1 MKRGFLQTFL
11 FLILLLNS
19 VANAATAPGQWAD
32 SAQKAYDNEEFEK
45 ALSYYRSIEQDFRS
59 PSLYYN
65 MGNAA
70 FRAGELGKAVLF
82 FQKARKMAPWD
93 EDIHHNLELVQ
104 KEVQDEFEQEDPK
117 TLSDGF
123 KEFVVAAPL
132 GDWWRIALFFSL
144 LLGAT
149 LVLLTFADRSWRN
162 ILLSVVLL
170 FLFLGG
176 LAYGAD
182 RWKERILKRNGH
194 LVVLSPSVRVQH
206 EPTSDSSTAFILHE
220 GSTVELRKER
230 DGWLELRTPDEQIGW
245 IPSDEVGK
253 F

>member
-1 MKRGFLQTFL
+1 MKRASLQIFL
-11 FLILLLNS
+11 FLLLLPS
-19 VANAATAPGQWAD
+19 LANAATAPGAWAD

-45 ALSYYRSIEQDFRS
+45 ALNHYRSIERDFRS

-70 FRAGELGKAVLF
+70 FRAGKLGHAVLF

-104 KEVQDEFEQEDPK
+104 QEVQDEFEQEEPR

-132 GDWWRIALFFSL
+132 GNWWRLALFFSL
-144 LLGAT
+144 LLGAS
-149 LVLLTFADRSWRN
+149 LVVLTFAGRSWRN
-162 ILLSVVLL
+162 ILLSVAFL
-170 FLFLGG
+170 FFFLGG
-176 LAYGAD
+176 VAYGAE
-182 RWKERILKRNGH
+182 RWKEGIMRQTEH
-194 LVVLSPSVRVQH
+194 LVILSPSVRVKH
-206 EPTSDSSTAFILHE
+206 EPTSDGSTAFILHE
-220 GSTVELRKER
+220 GSTVELRKEK
-230 DGWLELRTPDEQIGW
+230 DAWVELRTPDEQIGW